1 MPGGTMNLTL
11 DGNNTITA
19 NSNLAGIYVPV
30 DATLV
35 ITEEST
41 GSLTVSGSDGAGIGG
56 AWYAPTGKTGNFDCG
71 TVVINGGT
79 IAATGSGVC
88 AGIGGAYDDDN
99 QTGGNGGTVTIN
111 GGTVTATGGVSNVFG
126 GAGIGGGATTSR
138 EDSGCGG
145 TLTINSRPVTL
156 TRSSDLRTT
165 DRPLQQCL
173 WLRQGLWEKSQRDMQ
188 PDSCG

>member
-41 GSLTVSGSDGAGIGG
+41 GSLTVSGSDSAGIGG

-88 AGIGGAYDDDN
+88 AGIGGAYDDD
-99 QTGGNGGTVTIN
+99 TGMKMES
-111 GGTVTATGGVSNVFG
+111 A
-126 GAGIGGGATTSR
+126 
-138 EDSGCGG
+138 
-145 TLTINSRPVTL
+145 
-156 TRSSDLRTT
+156 
-165 DRPLQQCL
+165 
-173 WLRQGLWEKSQRDMQ
+173 
-188 PDSCG
+188 